1 MSNSFVIRPCKF
13 GSNCTRIN
21 DSEHC
26 QQYSHDHS
34 GLRPCKWGSSCKK
47 FNDVEHC
54 QQFSHAKESNPNSS
68 VINPINP
75 INPIKHIHIDDS
87 NSNPNQSQTV
97 DFLEKKVTDIEKK
110 NFLLEQR
117 VNTLEASMKILL
129 SNTETRTKQ
138 NQLPLFKNKCHLN
151 QLNRNIHQHM
161 GILFILIQSKK
172 DLHKQNQIIKL
183 IHPITLDGK
192 DSYLK

>member
-54 QQFSHAKESNPNSS
+54 QQFSHAKESSSNSS

-87 NSNPNQSQTV
+87 NSNQSQTV

-129 SNTETRTKQ
+129 SNTRDSHETKSTSFVQEQMPFKPTKSQ
-138 NQLPLFKNKCHLN
+138 YTSTYGNSFHPHSIKKRSPQAESDNKADTSDN
-151 QLNRNIHQHM
+151 S
-161 GILFILIQSKK
+161 GW
-172 DLHKQNQIIKL
+172 
-183 IHPITLDGK
+183 
-192 DSYLK
+192 